1 MTDPDDLF
9 EMYRSD
15 RGNAPA
21 LKGDALANAL
31 ADAVR
36 RTFAAID
43 RLIAEVAQALSQARY
58 TIRLAPSVVDRGS
71 YVQLDRASESFRDY
85 LRLWSHQRAE
95 SRGGGMHWE
104 ARILVADSRRQSA
117 EIGLGV
123 TIEWP
128 TEWPT
133 GAADATLA
141 FVEFWTTGQGVSLPS
156 EDRAFQRALVA
167 CILRLEEAG
176 ALTSAAK
183 R

>member
-9 EMYRSD
+9 AMYRSD
-15 RGNAPA
+15 RGGAAA

-31 ADAVR
+31 ADNVR

-43 RLIAEVAQALSQARY
+43 RLVAEVAQALSQARY

-71 YVQLDRASESFRDY
+71 YVQFDRASESFRDY

-95 SRGGGMHWE
+95 NRGGGMHWE
-104 ARILVADSRRQSA
+104 AKILVADSRRQSA

-123 TIEWP
+123 AV
-128 TEWPT
+128 EWPT
-133 GAADATLA
+133 GAPDATIA

-156 EDRAFQRALVA
+156 EERAFQRALVA